1 MITTARAI
9 LEIKEHTDVETILEI
24 NQYSLVI
31 DKRHG
36 ERNVIKMTGLSAWG
50 MTFIKRGNIG
60 GEITRE

>member
-1 MITTARAI
+1 MRTTARAI

-36 ERNVIKMTGLSAWG
+36 ERNVIK
-50 MTFIKRGNIG
+50 I
-60 GEITRE
+60 